1 MNRCCKSASK
11 GALFCIVR
19 FKFGFI
25 ELYVMHLSLPGER
38 KVPKERHLRKVP
50 TVLSLRILSPY
61 LRAHLPVGKWA
72 DTLLS
77 RSLPW
82 GRTPVGVTAARLATH
97 LAETN
102 GFSLP
107 DKENSNLGQKQ
118 RDEFRAV
125 GAPPSVRVFGS
136 WRLYARSDS
145 FAGWRKSRADLEDG
159 YLRKKPWVSSLSGVL
174 SVAFCRHGQK
184 AT

>member
-1 MNRCCKSASK
+1 MYFS
-11 GALFCIVR
+11 
-19 FKFGFI
+19 
-25 ELYVMHLSLPGER
+25 LYVER

-82 GRTPVGVTAARLATH
+82 GRTAVRVTAARLATH
-97 LAETN
+97 LAETH

-107 DKENSNLGQKQ
+107 DKENSNLGQRQKG
-118 RDEFRAV
+118 EFRAD
-125 GAPPSVRVFGS
+125 GAPPFVRAFGS
-136 WRLYARSDS
+136 WRLFARSDS
-145 FAGWRKSRADLEDG
+145 FAVRR
-159 YLRKKPWVSSLSGVL
+159 
-174 SVAFCRHGQK
+174 
-184 AT
+184 

>member
-1 MNRCCKSASK
+1 MYFS
-11 GALFCIVR
+11 
-19 FKFGFI
+19 
-25 ELYVMHLSLPGER
+25 LYVER

-82 GRTPVGVTAARLATH
+82 GRTPVRVTAARLATH
-97 LAETN
+97 LAETH

-118 RDEFRAV
+118 RDELRAV
-125 GAPPSVRVFGS
+125 GAPPSVRLHGKLRLDSASDTFAPQWAKVSRRLGDRILKESTVGTFLK
-136 WRLYARSDS
+136 WR
-145 FAGWRKSRADLEDG
+145 
-159 YLRKKPWVSSLSGVL
+159 SLGTFL
-174 SVAFCRHGQK
+174 STRRERCINKTHR
-184 AT
+184 